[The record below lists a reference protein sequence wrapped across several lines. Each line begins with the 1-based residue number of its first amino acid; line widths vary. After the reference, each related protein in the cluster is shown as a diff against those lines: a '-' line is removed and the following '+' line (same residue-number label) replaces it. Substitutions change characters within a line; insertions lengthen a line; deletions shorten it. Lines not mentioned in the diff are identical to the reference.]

1 MSNRTKHKRKY
12 IKKSK
17 KFYGGIGNY
26 SSFAQQ
32 QALNQLPSSYKDLTK
47 NPMVSKMG
55 SKYRDNYEKE
65 RNPNSSPTL
74 ISNLELI
81 LKLIALKGNQ
91 LADSFIQNVAKNLNL
106 DINQGSEEIINQI
119 TGKVRGLID
128 ILKSEQGEKMIAEIT
143 DLFNEGLSIFKPI
156 VFQTLEEFNVALKKE
171 LKLLFRI
178 ANEAATELP
187 PVFLIEEI
195 SNLISTFIIFL
206 TSVAKIFPAV
216 AEGLEKIE
224 SFKQKV
230 SNMQGNF
237 NQLVN
242 QDLSNKLISSNNSL
256 PAPKSIISQNMNSV
270 NGGAL
275 MKKLMKERKM
285 IGGNIEKSR
294 ANFLNPNLIL
304 SQLIMPHKNKSRKRF

>member
-26 SSFAQQ
+26 SSFVQQ

-55 SKYRDNYEKE
+55 SKYTDNYEKE
-65 RNPNSSPTL
+65 RNPNSTPTL
-74 ISNLELI
+74 ISNLELV

-119 TGKVRGLID
+119 TGKMRGLID

-187 PVFLIEEI
+187 PVFLIEEV

-224 SFKQKV
+224 NFKQKV

-256 PAPKSIISQNMNSV
+256 SAPKSILSQNMNSL